1 MSDETKAEL
10 INSIKEWIK
19 LDNEIIKMRKEM
31 KEKNTKKN
39 KLTDTLVGIMKK
51 NSIDCFDISGGSL
64 VFKQTK
70 IKQPINKKSLL
81 NALQNYYKNDL
92 EKADEIVEHVLNNR
106 TEKVKETIKLKAN

>member
-1 MSDETKAEL
+1 MTEGIKTEL
-10 INSIKEWIK
+10 INNIKEWIK
-19 LDNEIIKMRKEM
+19 LDNEIVKMRKDM

-39 KLTDTLVGIMKK
+39 KLTETLVEIMKK
-51 NSIDCFDISGGSL
+51 NAIDCFDISGGSL

-81 NALQNYYKNDL
+81 SALQNYYKNEP

-106 TEKVKETIKLKAN
+106 PEKVKETIRLKPN